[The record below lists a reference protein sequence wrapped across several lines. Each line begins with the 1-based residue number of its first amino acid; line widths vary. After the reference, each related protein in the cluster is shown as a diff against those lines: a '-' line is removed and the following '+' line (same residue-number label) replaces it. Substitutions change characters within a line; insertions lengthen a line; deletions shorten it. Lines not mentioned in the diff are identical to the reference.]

1 MQHLFLLHF
10 RVYAVTF
17 SFLVRPAQACPF
29 SDVETNS
36 FVHELAQWE
45 IGIARIV
52 NSSRC
57 IGPILGMLVMIDALL
72 MYYSDD

>member
-10 RVYAVTF
+10 RVCAVP
-17 SFLVRPAQACPF
+17 LVSWSVPHEACSF